1 MYYKKYMIKSGIEN
15 EVLPNLLL
23 ICKLHCYWTVSTERG
38 LIHLGTVL
46 KAKSFG
52 ITVLIMTLTAGLS

>member
-1 MYYKKYMIKSGIEN
+1 MFYKKYMIKSGIES

-52 ITVLIMTLTAGLS
+52 TIVMTLTAGLS

>member
-23 ICKLHCYWTVSTERG
+23 ICKLHCYWTVS
-38 LIHLGTVL
+38 IHLGTVL
-46 KAKSFG
+46 RAKSFG
-52 ITVLIMTLTAGLS
+52 TTVLIMTLTAGLS

>member
-1 MYYKKYMIKSGIEN
+1 MFYKKYMIKSGIES

-23 ICKLHCYWTVSTERG
+23 ICKLQCSTERG